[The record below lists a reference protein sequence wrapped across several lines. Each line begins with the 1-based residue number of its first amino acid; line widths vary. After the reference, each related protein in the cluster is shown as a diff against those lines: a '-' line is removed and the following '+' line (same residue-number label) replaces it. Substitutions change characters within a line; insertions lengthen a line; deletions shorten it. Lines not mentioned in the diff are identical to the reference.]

1 MSKKFVAENRY
12 KKTTRTKVKLE
23 KIKEDKK
30 KKNNIKF
37 LVIAIVILVIFISAL
52 IGIKCINQK
61 NKKNKE
67 IQENQNFK
75 LANENEFRI
84 GVNKLKTKQPLF
96 SNNLYVNELNKYV
109 YLSLVRIDTDYNIIY
124 EAAKEVQKVNNHEY
138 IIIVNSELN
147 YDVNKKV
154 TVHDIKNTFEQFIK
168 LSNKTEYYDNVNA
181 ITELEIIDDN
191 RLKVKLSKDDPYF
204 IYRLQLPVLP
214 ITKYNDISKVEND
227 IAPQN
232 VGSIY
237 SVMQTDE
244 KIIYER
250 NKDAKNVY
258 PKKLELIK
266 LDSSETLIEKF
277 KNNEIDMFFTTI
289 EDLSKQ
295 LGKYEYNI
303 KEIRNG
309 KSLFLFGNKN
319 SNFFSNKEIRKA
331 LAYSINREDII
342 ENVYK
347 EKAVSIDLPY
357 VYSDNKIRHDTIA
370 ANNTLINAGF
380 EKIGGLYT
388 KDNKEIIMKLLVNG
402 NDSKLVE
409 TAKIIKS
416 SAEECGMRIDLE
428 FLDSASIMNR
438 IRNSTYDLVLT
449 KVSMN
454 EVPDISF
461 INSYININENIS
473 NSLKKIEEASVSEIP
488 NEIRRNQN
496 VLNEE
501 MPCIGIISETISL
514 VTKKNI
520 KGFDTVDY
528 LNIFSNLDRVRKV
541 D

>member
-37 LVIAIVILVIFISAL
+37 LVIAIVIFVIFLSIL
-52 IGIKCINQK
+52 IGIKCIDQK

-168 LSNKTEYYDNVNA
+168 LSNKTEYYDNVNG

-191 RLKVKLSKDDPYF
+191 RLKVKLSRDDPYF

-250 NKDAKNVY
+250 NKAAKNVY

-277 KNNEIDMFFTTI
+277 KNNEIDMFFTPI

-303 KEIRNG
+303 KEVRNG

-319 SNFFSNKEIRKA
+319 SNLFSNKEIRKA
-331 LAYSINREDII
+331 LSYSINREDII

-409 TAKIIKS
+409 AAKIIKS

-473 NSLKKIEEASVSEIP
+473 NSLKKIEDASVSEIP

-496 VLNEE
+496 VLSEE